1 MLVLFKHMSLNY
13 GQAMPHSDVAWC
25 PLISIGIQKYV
36 PQKSAYNIFSMCIL
50 CKNENEIVYKC
61 LEKQCIE

>member
-13 GQAMPHSDVAWC
+13 GQATPHLDVAWC
-25 PLISIGIQKYV
+25 PLISMGIQKYV

-50 CKNENEIVYKC
+50 CKN
-61 LEKQCIE
+61 